1 MIPRLVGTVRAPAER
16 RVGYPVGVPAG
27 EPPAHAA
34 SHLRVRNP
42 PRAHWTHVLATVLRF
57 YTPAGPRR
65 LGLKEGQ
72 ARGGGSSEYKRWL
85 VATGAVSEVVA
96 NAVVVVGGG
105 GDGGG
110 LEKGGNMRVTVV
122 EATSYA
128 TPVER

>member
-16 RVGYPVGVPAG
+16 RVGYHVGVPAG

-57 YTPAGPRR
+57 YTLAGPRR

-72 ARGGGSSEYKRWL
+72 ARGGGSSEYK
-85 VATGAVSEVVA
+85 G
-96 NAVVVVGGG
+96 
-105 GDGGG
+105 
-110 LEKGGNMRVTVV
+110 
-122 EATSYA
+122 
-128 TPVER
+128 

>member
-16 RVGYPVGVPAG
+16 RVGYPMGVPAG

-34 SHLRVRNP
+34 SRLRVRNP
-42 PRAHWTHVLATVLRF
+42 PRAQWTHVLATVLRF

-72 ARGGGSSEYKRWL
+72 ARGGGISEYKGVTSGDPL
-85 VATGAVSEVVA
+85 GAVREVMA

-105 GDGGG
+105 GGGG
-110 LEKGGNMRVTVV
+110 CAV
-122 EATSYA
+122 
-128 TPVER
+128 